1 MIENNLVNFTVE
13 WTEKAENNL
22 TTGFH
27 IYLKEGTSINST
39 AQYLYEKYSE
49 NIIICLSYS
58 NIPNFTTMYI
68 WTRNIQESQK
78 IQEEL
83 QTEGF
88 KDIIPY
94 IALSGNSYDCW
105 VDQLLRSK

>member
-1 MIENNLVNFTVE
+1 
-13 WTEKAENNL
+13 
-22 TTGFH
+22 
-27 IYLKEGTSINST
+27 
-39 AQYLYEKYSE
+39 
-49 NIIICLSYS
+49 
-58 NIPNFTTMYI
+58 MYV

-105 VDQLLRSK
+105 VDQILRTKWNINWNSISKFQLDGKFFGTYYSKIYPFEWKNADFIEIIDYFLYFKVIWFQRLIDFLSM